1 MSKIDEY
8 IKLFPEEIR
17 DAIKSLSEDSRI
29 AIMIDL
35 NMKPQGKTF
44 SELMTDLE
52 ISQGLLNSH
61 LKNLLENG
69 LVKNEYR
76 KVDGRRDYSFYL
88 PTILGSTF
96 MASLLEVLEKPLVFP
111 VSTKATTTHVPSYPS
126 ISTKILEV
134 KPKTRDRFLTS
145 INQEPVGLIYKKLSK
160 NKPGKNLYEQQMNK
174 LSSKPHIN
182 HEEYELEKYDV
193 KRSKVERCHLQPI

>member
-8 IKLFPEEIR
+8 IRLFPEEIR

-35 NMKPQGKTF
+35 NMEPQGKTF

-52 ISQGLLNSH
+52 ISQGLLDSH

-76 KVDGRRDYSFYL
+76 KVAGRRDYSFYL

-96 MASLLEVLEKPLVFP
+96 MVRLLEVLEKPVVHP
-111 VSTKATTTHVPSYPS
+111 VPTKAITYRVSS
-126 ISTKILEV
+126 DIAIGTKAPEV
-134 KPKTRDRFLTS
+134 KPKNIDRIVTQIKQAPAPL
-145 INQEPVGLIYKKLSK
+145 PYRMLIQKT
-160 NKPGKNLYEQQMNK
+160 KPKRNLYEEEINK
-174 LSSKPHIN
+174 KFSNPYLN
-182 HEEYELEKYDV
+182 HEEYEVEKL
-193 KRSKVERCHLQPI
+193 KSKDSQI

>member
-8 IKLFPEEIR
+8 IRLFPEEIH
-17 DAIKSLSEDSRI
+17 DAIKSLSEDTRI

-35 NMKPQGKTF
+35 MMEPQGKTF
-44 SELMTDLE
+44 SELMTELD

-76 KVDGRRDYSFYL
+76 KVAGRRDYSFYL

-96 MASLLEVLEKPLVFP
+96 MVSLLDVLEKPVVYP
-111 VSTKATTTHVPSYPS
+111 VPTKAMPVRVPSD
-126 ISTKILEV
+126 IATGIL
-134 KPKTRDRFLTS
+134 PLGMYGT
-145 INQEPVGLIYKKLSK
+145 NY
-160 NKPGKNLYEQQMNK
+160 
-174 LSSKPHIN
+174 
-182 HEEYELEKYDV
+182 
-193 KRSKVERCHLQPI
+193 

>member
-8 IKLFPEEIR
+8 IRLFPEEIR

-35 NMKPQGKTF
+35 NMEPQGKTF

-52 ISQGLLNSH
+52 ISQGLLDSH

-76 KVDGRRDYSFYL
+76 KVAGRRDYSFYL

-96 MASLLEVLEKPLVFP
+96 MVRLLEVLEKPVVHP
-111 VSTKATTTHVPSYPS
+111 APTKTITYRVPSD
-126 ISTKILEV
+126 IAIGEKALEV
-134 KPKTRDRFLTS
+134 KPKTIVTPTPAPLPYRM
-145 INQEPVGLIYKKLSK
+145 LIHKT
-160 NKPGKNLYEQQMNK
+160 KPKRNLYEEEINK
-174 LSSKPHIN
+174 KFSNPYLN
-182 HEEYELEKYDV
+182 HEEYEVV
-193 KRSKVERCHLQPI
+193 K